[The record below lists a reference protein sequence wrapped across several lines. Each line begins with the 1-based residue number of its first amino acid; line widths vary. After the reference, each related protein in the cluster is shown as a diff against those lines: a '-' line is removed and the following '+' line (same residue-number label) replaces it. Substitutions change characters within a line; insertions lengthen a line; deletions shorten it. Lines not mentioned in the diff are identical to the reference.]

1 MSLTIE
7 LSIVSMSEGVLHIG
21 HSECGCVD
29 IDVDLE
35 FDYSPAEAMT
45 LEYPG
50 CEEELIL
57 TSVQAP
63 FGSIDIDTIQN
74 LDQFNDDAYEM
85 MHREGLEP
93 SECPELFNGTMIA
106 LDKLSI

>member
-7 LSIVSMSEGVLHIG
+7 LNIESMSEGILYFYDTDD
-21 HSECGCVD
+21 ERD
-29 IDVDLE
+29 IEIPVE
-35 FDYSPAEAMT
+35 FEWDYSPAEAMT

-57 TSVQAP
+57 TSITAP
-63 FGSIDIDTIQN
+63 FGSIDIDTISN

-85 MHREGLEP
+85 MHKEGFMT
-93 SECPELFNGTMIA
+93 ECISAVIPITPPKVKF
-106 LDKLSI
+106 